1 MGCVKD
7 EYSDF
12 QTLYPKLTDN
22 MSINELTGLKFQ
34 GSNITDKSKF
44 NLKVLEAG
52 EYSIEIRDYFK
63 NLTSKS
69 IINAKSGDNVL
80 KFYTRAFQDG
90 DYTITT
96 AEEFLNDIDG
106 TIESMVEALAGL
118 QTLYEEGNEWAGI
131 FIQIA
136 NIRLGLQD
144 ILAIMKTKATK
155 EQMEQLL
162 AQVENIGE
170 GIDQLVAVADYDYD
184 GVINALDKCPET
196 PLTKINEVNANGCA
210 PGETPVSDD

>member
-1 MGCVKD
+1 MKKILLILLIIMGCVKD

-90 DYTITT
+90 DYTIS
-96 AEEFLNDIDG
+96 IGKDG
-106 TIESMVEALAGL
+106 QEIHNV
-118 QTLYEEGNEWAGI
+118 
-131 FIQIA
+131 
-136 NIRLGLQD
+136 
-144 ILAIMKTKATK
+144 K
-155 EQMEQLL
+155 
-162 AQVENIGE
+162 
-170 GIDQLVAVADYDYD
+170 LV
-184 GVINALDKCPET
+184 IKWKN
-196 PLTKINEVNANGCA
+196 
-210 PGETPVSDD
+210 